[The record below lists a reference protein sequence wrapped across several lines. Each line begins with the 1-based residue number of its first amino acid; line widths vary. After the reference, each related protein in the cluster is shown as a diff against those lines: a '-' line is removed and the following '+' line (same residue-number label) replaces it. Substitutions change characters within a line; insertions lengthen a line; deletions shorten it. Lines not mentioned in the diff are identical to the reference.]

1 MGGLNTICVIPEV
14 ALPLS
19 SVNTRNNLSVHLGFL
34 KKIENHRALWR
45 APQARAVVMSERPPN
60 AS

>member
-1 MGGLNTICVIPEV
+1 MGGLNTTCVVPEV

-34 KKIENHRALWR
+34 KKIENHRALVFGDSLR
-45 APQARAVVMSERPPN
+45 VAVRLRLCV
-60 AS
+60 